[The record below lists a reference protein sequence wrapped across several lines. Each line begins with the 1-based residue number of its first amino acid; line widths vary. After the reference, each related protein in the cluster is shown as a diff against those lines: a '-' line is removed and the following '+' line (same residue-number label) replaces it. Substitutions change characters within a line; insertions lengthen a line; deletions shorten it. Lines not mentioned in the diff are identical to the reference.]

1 MLALLFKKTRLE
13 GAWLSTKEYSVVNC
27 VLTNIT
33 LTLEHQEGP
42 VISPFGIIAESPDD
56 EKAKISNG
64 IVLWVKDPK

>member
-1 MLALLFKKTRLE
+1 MLALLFKKQVRE

-56 EKAKISNG
+56 
-64 IVLWVKDPK
+64 